1 MSPRNAIWPFALRV
15 LAWLVPSL
23 AAWYWIAP
31 WLARPAAWLA
41 RGIVVLCANDVV
53 SGIEFQARTLVFVT
67 SIEVRQ
73 AAAGPLGS
81 VLVEVNPLL
90 YTYGVA
96 LFVALMLA
104 SRARPWPI
112 VAGLALLLPF
122 QAWGIAFDFLVNVG
136 VRSGAEI
143 ALQAGVVGGTREFV
157 ALAYQLGALIFPA
170 LAPVLVWAAMQRRFI
185 AALVRPASGAV
196 LA

>member
-41 RGIVVLCANDVV
+41 RGIVGLCAYDVV
-53 SGIEFQARTLVFVT
+53 SGLEFQARTLVFVT

-73 AAAGPLGS
+73 GAGAVATLI
-81 VLVEVNPLL
+81 VEVNPLL
-90 YTYGVA
+90 YTYGIA

-136 VRSGAEI
+136 VRSGAEV
-143 ALQAGVVGGTREFV
+143 ASQAGVVGGMREFV
-157 ALAYQLGALIFPA
+157 ALAYQLGTLIFPA

-185 AALVRPASGAV
+185 AGLVRPASGAV
-196 LA
+196 PA